1 MMNLKC
7 GQRSIALL
15 GALGASLVLAGCGDD
30 GEEATPTATVTATV
44 TATAT
49 PSAEPTAAPSASD
62 SISAFETASGEGF
75 PEGARYWTF
84 KESADSPVTFG
95 AYSKRTGSSMCL
107 IKMYPEYT
115 VETGTVTDTAAG
127 QQFAVNERAETMIN
141 PYVPPYV
148 ATVTGDPNVTLT
160 MTWPAGTLVL
170 TATDQAGTAAAIA
183 SSNPGTDGAEAL
195 TRITPACD

>member
-1 MMNLKC
+1 MMNSNG
-7 GQRSIALL
+7 GQRSIALV
-15 GALGASLVLAGCGDD
+15 GALGAALVLAGCGGND
-30 GEEATPTATVTATV
+30 GEVATPTATVTATV

-62 SISAFETASGEGF
+62 SISAFETGQGF

-84 KESADSPVTFG
+84 KDSADSPVAFG

-115 VETGTVTDTAAG
+115 VETGTVSDSAAG

-170 TATDQAGTAAAIA
+170 NATDQAGTAAAIA
-183 SSNPGTDGAEAL
+183 ASNPGTDGAEAL